1 MNTVAT
7 SDFHTVLRPNI
18 NACVKIF
25 RQANILSHHRSLD
38 AFFDIVACRK
48 IVARAQ
54 LWFSVRKVY
63 TIQYVKIRIGICV
76 LVNINNKRVFKLV
89 FVVVSVTLIPE
100 IFFLQIDTI
109 HVSNM

>member
-1 MNTVAT
+1 MRFLTLSLVAKLLHAP
-7 SDFHTVLRPNI
+7 SSGFL
-18 NACVKIF
+18 CVKY
-25 RQANILSHHRSLD
+25 RLL
-38 AFFDIVACRK
+38 
-48 IVARAQ
+48 
-54 LWFSVRKVY
+54 
-63 TIQYVKIRIGICV
+63 KIRIGICV